1 MKWLVVLE
9 TENDPIIACRLMK
22 VFRRK
27 GSKIVT
33 LAMAAR
39 PGDFSIMAVLEAPEP
54 EMEHLFHFLR
64 RTEGI
69 RDVTYYRHLPGV
81 HASFVLIDADTE
93 SSSVTRFLQAFPGA
107 KLMFGSHGKYLL
119 EVPAGSAARAADVG
133 FGQQRVRDTKVRGEA
148 PPGSADGRPIG

>member
-1 MKWLVVLE
+1 MKWLVALE
-9 TENDPIIACRLMK
+9 TENDPIIACRLMN

-27 GSKIVT
+27 GPKIVT

-39 PGDFSIMAVLEAPEP
+39 PGDFSVMAVLEAPEP

-69 RDVTYYRHLPGV
+69 RDVTYYRHLPGA
-81 HASFVLIDADTE
+81 HASFVFIDADAE

-107 KLMFGSHGKYLL
+107 KLIFGSQGKYLL
-119 EVPAGSAARAADVG
+119 EVPADSPARAADAG
-133 FGQQRVRDTKVRGEA
+133 FGQQLVPFAQVRTTRDLSVDA
-148 PPGSADGRPIG
+148 LVHA